1 MQIYELRFAKVAV
14 LGLLLM
20 AWESEADYISWK
32 NSCGKYCCSDLIEHG
47 EFFYF
52 IFIILEST

>member
-20 AWESEADYISWK
+20 AWESEADYVS
-32 NSCGKYCCSDLIEHG
+32 
-47 EFFYF
+47 
-52 IFIILEST
+52 